1 MGNTKG
7 SKRYDDA
14 EKRILLDVIAE
25 VKPTGPDQWT
35 TVETLYMKAQRKA
48 VNEANEEHREKTGE
62 VGKKRP
68 IERNKKALRHLFNMM
83 LGKKGSTGN
92 PTRPE
97 LVTRAKEL
105 DDIIKSKE
113 ESDLTIADMVEE
125 AAASTDR
132 AAPSPRSASRTT
144 PMPRKTKGA
153 QQHVQEFTE
162 KLSNL
167 ADVIASSIEAKN
179 RRLPPPSS
187 SNNNN
192 DERLKKLEENLTT
205 VSGQV
210 RDIHSMLQSLLAA
223 KVSSGGDQQENESNN
238 RQRVE

>member
-62 VGKKRP
+62 
-68 IERNKKALRHLFNMM
+68 ETLLALNW
-83 LGKKGSTGN
+83 S
-92 PTRPE
+92 
-97 LVTRAKEL
+97 LVPRSLTTLSRAVCFGTFEDSEEDSYEQDL
-105 DDIIKSKE
+105 EE